1 MCYIC
6 HPLFVNFED
15 MKRSINIVV
24 AVSFFVIFLGCIEK
38 NGYYGESGNAIITNL
53 TEKEWNRQYHSV
65 LSDGTEIDIYASYVF
80 KKNGQGI
87 YKEKA
92 IYVDGKQ
99 EERISYFH
107 WTFTTPNFKYIYLDL
122 DCFWEIVELT
132 SSQLCIYETWDD
144 PLEYPNQH
152 YKNYQ
157 EYTCN
162 MTN

>member
-65 LSDGTEIDIYASYVF
+65 LSDGTEIDIYASYVLKRMGREF
-80 KKNGQGI
+80 I
-87 YKEKA
+87 RR
-92 IYVDGKQ
+92 KQ
-99 EERISYFH
+99 SMLMENRKIESRIF
-107 WTFTTPNFKYIYLDL
+107 IGL
-122 DCFWEIVELT
+122 
-132 SSQLCIYETWDD
+132 SQLLILSIYIWI
-144 PLEYPNQH
+144 
-152 YKNYQ
+152 
-157 EYTCN
+157 
-162 MTN
+162 